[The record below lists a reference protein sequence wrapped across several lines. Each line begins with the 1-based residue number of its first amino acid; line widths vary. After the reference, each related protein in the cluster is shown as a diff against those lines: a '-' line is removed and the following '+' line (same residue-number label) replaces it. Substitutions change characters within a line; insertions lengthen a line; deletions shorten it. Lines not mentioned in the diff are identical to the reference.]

1 MNELIE
7 RLFADF
13 IIPVAF
19 LFYDGKSDD
28 YVTYQQT
35 DSDNVLAADNQIRA
49 WVDYYDFD
57 IYSKGNY
64 FTYIEAI
71 IEILTNAGFILQPSR
86 CSGDMYE
93 KDTKYYH
100 KTLCFAHER
109 SI

>member
-7 RLFADF
+7 QLFVDF
-13 IIPVAF
+13 IIPVSF
-19 LFYDGKSDD
+19 LFYDGNSDD

-35 DSDNVLAADNQIRA
+35 DSDNVLAADNQIRN

-57 IYSKGNY
+57 IYAKGNY
-64 FTYIEAI
+64 LSYVAAI

-93 KDTKYYH
+93 KETKYYH

>member
-1 MNELIE
+1 MNEEIE
-7 RLFADF
+7 TLLADF

-19 LFYDGKSDD
+19 LFYDGNAPD

-35 DSDNVLAADNQIRA
+35 DSDNVLAADNQIRN

-64 FTYIEAI
+64 LTYIEAL
-71 IEILTNAGFILQPSR
+71 IEILTAGGFILQPSR

-93 KDTKYYH
+93 KDTKYFH

-109 SI
+109 SM

>member
-7 RLFADF
+7 QLLADF
-13 IIPVAF
+13 IIPVSF
-19 LFYDGKSDD
+19 LFYDGNAPD

-35 DSDNVLAADNQIRA
+35 DSDNVLAADNAIRNY
-49 WVDYYDFD
+49 VDYYDFD
-57 IYSKGNY
+57 IFSKGNY
-64 FTYIEAI
+64 FTYIEA
-71 IEILTNAGFILQPSR
+71 LTERLTAGGFILQPSR

-109 SI
+109 SV